1 LGELI
6 DSALYIFVEE
16 LGLVFDYSSVK
27 NEILDF
33 FNGRIKNLFSDIGI
47 RYDIING
54 VISTGIDNVYDL
66 KIRADKLNQYLEE
79 DGLTEVLFTFN
90 RVINL
95 AEKSISTEVKR
106 DLLVEEEEIELYE
119 AFNDIEE
126 KVLNCLDKKEYDKA
140 LEQFIGLKGPVDK
153 FFEHVMVMVEE
164 DDLRENRLSLL
175 GKISETMLLICD
187 LSKLVK

>member
-1 LGELI
+1 MFMI
-6 DSALYIFVEE
+6 
-16 LGLVFDYSSVK
+16 
-27 NEILDF
+27 
-33 FNGRIKNLFSDIGI
+33 
-47 RYDIING
+47 
-54 VISTGIDNVYDL
+54 L

-126 KVLNCLDKKEYDKA
+126 KV
-140 LEQFIGLKGPVDK
+140 
-153 FFEHVMVMVEE
+153 
-164 DDLRENRLSLL
+164 
-175 GKISETMLLICD
+175 
-187 LSKLVK
+187 